1 VEPEVKV
8 LVTGGAGYIGS
19 HAVESLIQSGHS
31 VVIVDNLSRGHRH
44 LVHPQA
50 QLIEADVRETE
61 KMASIYRNEK
71 VEAILHFAA
80 FTGVSESLEKPA
92 MYYSN
97 NLGGTIS
104 LLKACEAY
112 QVPYF
117 IFSSTAAVYQD
128 PGMELVTEQSKI
140 KPVTPYGETK
150 LMSEKIIQDSAS
162 SLGTKYMLLRYFNVA
177 GASVSNRWGQEGLD
191 ATALIK
197 RAALVAAGH
206 LKSFSIFGTDYPT
219 ADGTAVRD
227 FIHIEDLADLHVEA
241 LNHLSQG
248 GHSDILNCGYGH
260 GFSVRQVVQTM
271 KSVSGQDFPVF
282 EEGRRPGDLPQVVA
296 SNQKIKT
303 LFNWTPKRD
312 DLQLICRTA
321 YNWEKRNL
329 R

>member
-1 VEPEVKV
+1 MRV

-19 HAVESLIQSGHS
+19 HAVDSLIQHGHQ
-31 VVIVDNLSRGHRH
+31 VVIVDNLLRGHRH

-50 QLIEADVRETE
+50 KLIEADVRETE
-61 KMASIYRNEK
+61 KMARVFQEEK
-71 VEAILHFAA
+71 IEAILHFAA

-97 NLGGTIS
+97 NVGGTIS
-104 LLKACEAY
+104 LLKACESY
-112 QVPYF
+112 PVPYF

-128 PGMELVTEQSKI
+128 PGFELVTEQSKVG
-140 KPVTPYGETK
+140 PVTPYGQTK
-150 LMSEKIIQDSAS
+150 LMSEKIIQDSAAN
-162 SLGTKYMLLRYFNVA
+162 LGMKYMLLRYFNVA
-177 GASVSNRWGQEGLD
+177 GASESNRWGQEGLD
-191 ATALIK
+191 ATALVK
-197 RAALVAAGH
+197 RAALVAAGR

-227 FIHIEDLADLHVEA
+227 FIHVEDLADLHVEA
-241 LNHLSQG
+241 LSHLVKG
-248 GHSDILNCGYGH
+248 GTTEILNCGYGH

-271 KSVSGQDFPVF
+271 KTVSGQNFSVL

-296 SNQKIKT
+296 SNAKVQK
-303 LFNWTPKRD
+303 LFNWKPKRD

-321 YNWEKRNL
+321 YNWETRDL